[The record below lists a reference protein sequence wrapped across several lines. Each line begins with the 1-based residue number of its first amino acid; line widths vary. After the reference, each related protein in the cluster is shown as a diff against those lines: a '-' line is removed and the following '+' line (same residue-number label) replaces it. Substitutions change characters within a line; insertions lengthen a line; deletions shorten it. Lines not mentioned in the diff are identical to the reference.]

1 MGTIQY
7 ETVGRASLT
16 SPKVWR
22 TLIVDDHPLFRDGL
36 RELLMTMPDFQIV
49 GEAEREEQSFQQFL
63 ATDPDLITV
72 DISLVSGSGLSL
84 ISRIKARKPSAVI
97 LAISMYEDR
106 VYAERALAAGASG
119 YVCKQANSNELKS
132 ALQAVQRGEIYVSAS
147 FLQRM
152 LIGKGAAAMGAAA
165 LKDKRLS
172 SRELEILNLIGRGRT
187 THQIAR
193 ELNIA
198 VSTVETYRERLKT
211 KLNLSS
217 GAELTRHAILCVMQS
232 A

>member
-7 ETVGRASLT
+7 ETLGRASLT
-16 SPKVWR
+16 SQKVWR

-84 ISRIKARKPSAVI
+84 ISRIKARKPSAVV

-119 YVCKQANSNELKS
+119 YVCKQADSNELKS

-152 LIGKGAAAMGAAA
+152 LIRKGAAAISAAA
-165 LKDKRLS
+165 LKDKQLS
-172 SRELEILNLIGRGRT
+172 SRELEIFNLIGRGRT

-193 ELNIA
+193 ELSIA

-217 GAELTRHAILCVMQS
+217 GAELTRHAILCMMQN